1 MYFTFMAT
9 LSAENIWIPD
19 LRGKCVAYLRS
30 STRPRSRLKPDA
42 QRVAIKAAL
51 IPGKTKLIAE
61 FTDHEPLRDNDR
73 PEFLRAIEHCKLH
86 EATLLIGQ
94 VDRMRSNVR
103 WLGLAQQA
111 GIKFRGADARV
122 YKGRKPTVDVA
133 QVRSLRD
140 QGLGAT
146 DIATKLRIAR
156 ASVYRALKD
165 DPVTAT

>member
-1 MYFTFMAT
+1 M
-9 LSAENIWIPD
+9 
-19 LRGKCVAYLRS
+19 AYLRS

-111 GIKFRGADARV
+111 GIKFRGADALLAMREQ
-122 YKGRKPTVDVA
+122 GHAAWTR
-133 QVRSLRD
+133 VRSVEPHQFETDSIVILR
-140 QGLGAT
+140 
-146 DIATKLRIAR
+146 
-156 ASVYRALKD
+156 
-165 DPVTAT
+165 